1 MLGLIWALL
10 LQCVTRLQK
19 AKCET
24 KSESRKRSKAV
35 SSSKRLACILSFEL
49 CISRGQLLTEMYDGL
64 PEAELPSFPKLELE
78 DLHMVLCLTNQ
89 LLSTNLRIMT
99 HLGQIVVQ
107 KMMGKTH
114 QGKIERFRR

>member
-1 MLGLIWALL
+1 MIVFQFKSWRLMFQKLL
-10 LQCVTRLQK
+10 LHLTYCKRPNARLSQ
-19 AKCET
+19 
-24 KSESRKRSKAV
+24 SQGRDQRLFHPRK
-35 SSSKRLACILSFEL
+35 
-49 CISRGQLLTEMYDGL
+49 
-64 PEAELPSFPKLELE
+64 EAELPSFPKLELE